1 MNKIVTISLA
11 PVMDWFKI
19 YLKKTRISVI
29 TNTKNKNPA
38 RIFSKKL
45 VMALNLYF
53 IKLSI
58 GCLPRFVFTY

>member
-11 PVMDWFKI
+11 PVIDWFKI

-29 TNTKNKNPA
+29 TNTKNNNPA

-45 VMALNLYF
+45 VMDLNLFF

-58 GCLPRFVFTY
+58 GCLPSFVVTY